1 MIQRLYDMLFQFK
14 EYAVLSLFIAVS
26 LVLLAI
32 NDNPQVKRLRAIAT
46 VSFGLLQQQVIFIPN
61 YFSLEREN
69 TILRRTNIELADET
83 NQLRDAKLENLRLRQ
98 LLGLKERIPYDIVA
112 GKVVGKN
119 LTLLRNTLTLN
130 VGEADSVKL
139 HMPVVGDGGLVGLI
153 VAVSRHYS
161 IVNVLPNVDFR
172 ASAKIQRSRVDGIIA
187 WDGKNLILKNIAK
200 TLDVK
205 AGDVVITSPYSS
217 TYPPDI
223 RIGVVSEVKELPGTL
238 FKSVYVTPSVDFV
251 KLEEVF
257 VLTSTPDEERIETEK
272 RSTQKTTR

>member
-1 MIQRLYDMLFQFK
+1 MIQRLYDILFQFK
-14 EYAVLSLFIAVS
+14 EYAVLTLFIAVS
-26 LVLLAI
+26 LVLLAV
-32 NDNPQVKRLRAIAT
+32 NDNPQVKRLRSMAT
-46 VSFGLLQQQVIFIPN
+46 VSFGLIQQQVIFIPN

-69 TILRRTNIELADET
+69 TMLRRTNIELADEA
-83 NQLRDAKLENLRLRQ
+83 NQLREAKLENLRLRQ
-98 LLGLKERIPYDIVA
+98 LLGLKERLPYDIVS
-112 GKVVGKN
+112 GKIIGKN
-119 LTLLRNTLTLN
+119 LSLLRNTLTLN
-130 VGEADSVKL
+130 VGAADGVRPS
-139 HMPVVGDGGLVGLI
+139 MPVVGDGGLVGLI
-153 VAVSRHYS
+153 VSASQHYS
-161 IVNVLPNVDFR
+161 IVNMLLNIDLR

-187 WDGKNLILKNIAK
+187 WDGKNLVLKNIAK

-223 RIGVVSEVKELPGTL
+223 RIGVVSDIKEQAGTL
-238 FKSVYVTPSVDFV
+238 FKSVYVTPGVDFV

>member
-1 MIQRLYDMLFQFK
+1 MIQRLYDILFQFK

-26 LVLLAI
+26 LVLLAV
-32 NDNPQVKRLRAIAT
+32 NDNPQVKRLRSMAT
-46 VSFGLLQQQVIFIPN
+46 VSFGLIQQQVIFIPN

-69 TILRRTNIELADET
+69 MMLRRTNIELADEA
-83 NQLRDAKLENLRLRQ
+83 NQLREAKLENLRLRQ
-98 LLGLKERIPYDIVA
+98 LLGLKERLPYDIVS
-112 GKVVGKN
+112 GKIIGKN

-130 VGEADSVKL
+130 VGEADGVML

-153 VAVSRHYS
+153 VFASQHYS
-161 IVNVLPNVDFR
+161 IVNVLPNIDFR

-187 WDGKNLILKNIAK
+187 WDGKNLVLKNIAK

-205 AGDVVITSPYSS
+205 SGDVVITSPYSS

-223 RIGVVSEVKELPGTL
+223 RIGVVSDIKGQAGTL

-272 RSTQKTTR
+272 RSTQKATR

>member
-1 MIQRLYDMLFQFK
+1 MIQRLYDILFQFK
-14 EYAVLSLFIAVS
+14 EYAVLTLFIAVS
-26 LVLLAI
+26 LVLLAV
-32 NDNPQVKRLRAIAT
+32 NDNPQVKRLRSMAT
-46 VSFGLLQQQVIFIPN
+46 VSFGLIQQQVIFIPN

-69 TILRRTNIELADET
+69 TMLRRTNIELADED
-83 NQLRDAKLENLRLRQ
+83 NQLREAKLENLRLRQ
-98 LLGLKERIPYDIVA
+98 LLGLKERLPYDIVS
-112 GKVVGKN
+112 GKIIGKN
-119 LTLLRNTLTLN
+119 LSLLRNTLTLN
-130 VGEADSVKL
+130 VGAADGVRPS
-139 HMPVVGDGGLVGLI
+139 MPVVGDGGLVGLI
-153 VAVSRHYS
+153 VSASQHYS
-161 IVNVLPNVDFR
+161 IVNMLLNIDLR

-187 WDGKNLILKNIAK
+187 WDGKNLVLKNIAK

-223 RIGVVSEVKELPGTL
+223 RIGVVSDIKEQAGTL
-238 FKSVYVTPSVDFV
+238 FKSVYVTPGVDFV